1 MSAGRLLAKEKQ
13 ESRRIRSDTLASE
26 HAKCCG
32 PKWCD
37 EAQMSTR
44 LLSNDAAAAAA
55 DGADDDDDDDY
66 GPSYRATHNGAPGQA
81 FV

>member
-1 MSAGRLLAKEKQ
+1 
-13 ESRRIRSDTLASE
+13 
-26 HAKCCG
+26 
-32 PKWCD
+32 
-37 EAQMSTR
+37 MSTR